1 MIWGT
6 STTCIAAEAG
16 ALEVPMSTHSRQQ
29 SLEYNQ
35 HIFHPELLHCKPTW
49 ESASGFRCRQEPSE
63 TAVAS
68 FACDIATCLHPCPG
82 LHPETI
88 QFNWKE
94 AVRLNSIHLPHTH
107 TLRKLIRFQACFIFF
122 ERFFWFQN
130 LRHGKVCALRP
141 VHVTLSCEKL
151 GTTTK

>member
-1 MIWGT
+1 MKRK
-6 STTCIAAEAG
+6 AETNDLRHQHNVHRCWSWSAG

-35 HIFHPELLHCKPTW
+35 HIFHPELLHCNPTW

-68 FACDIATCLHPCPG
+68 FACDIATCLHACPG

-107 TLRKLIRFQACFIFF
+107 THRKLIRFRACFIFF
-122 ERFFWFQN
+122 ERFFDSKTW
-130 LRHGKVCALRP
+130 G
-141 VHVTLSCEKL
+141 TEKFSHCGL
-151 GTTTK
+151 CT